1 MAINVNVN
9 GNTAPLEAAV
19 QAAVNR
25 IRRTPIKITVDDKGA
40 TQPLGNMRRS
50 ADEFSKSMEAANA
63 RIIAFGASMA
73 IINGVAD
80 AFKGMVKNVVEVE
93 KALADINVVMG
104 LSAQNLERFSDGLF
118 TVAKETGQAFKIAA
132 DAATEYARQGLSME
146 ESLKRTKD
154 ALILTRLTGMDSAN
168 AVKSLTAAMNTYGNQ
183 IKDTTELV
191 SKFAAVDVKFA
202 VSAEDF
208 ADAIARTGA
217 AARGAGV
224 DIDELIGLVTAAQQQ
239 TARGGKVI
247 GNSFKTIFTRI
258 GRTDTLNQLENL
270 GIAVRDVEGNTLG
283 AKRILTDLANTFD
296 NLTEA
301 QKAQIAQTV
310 GGVFQ
315 INVLKAVLGDAAKQN
330 GILAN
335 ATQISAG
342 ATDEAITKNEQ
353 LRLTM
358 AAMATETGLAI
369 KEVSAKIGEIAL
381 APGMEKILNVVKS
394 VAEGANNLL
403 GDGES
408 AGGKFANGFLK
419 GLGNIITGPGLV
431 VIVAVFGKLF
441 LKAAQYARESL
452 TSLIGVTTEA
462 QKQKAI
468 QTSLVG
474 LFGQNAAL
482 SKEML
487 RTDIS
492 RTEKEKIILALL
504 KAQVAEANVLN
515 AVSKQAASTLYRQG
529 FGANLAPRG
538 RSGSGGGRAGGHVPN
553 FAEREQAAKGG
564 YAAGNIREM
573 SMPGQGSV
581 IYNSAEKVKN
591 FAGMKQPAIMPPL
604 SSKAGK
610 NYQQAFGSVHG
621 FDPYAGSGFIPNFN
635 KAKTKPME
643 GNALINRI
651 LADGQIDLSSGE
663 VMGNLA
669 QGLGVILGVGPEGF
683 SDQKYSQSYSS
694 LSKSKTLQ
702 PGSPQFKLASI
713 IARRSKTSLAEAHK
727 QLSFR
732 NPSVTST
739 LKTGSVLPVSQ
750 KDIKEFGEEAGGMM
764 AMKKMVDP
772 PLNQAVRKI
781 AQKISIPFQP
791 KGKSMLMPNDLWSKN
806 SQGTKANDLI
816 GTIAE
821 MAIRGGLNTII
832 PKVARNKET
841 EAGGAA
847 GAAFDFTGA
856 HADKISEIF
865 DAGGI
870 LAYEMKL
877 RSATAAGKSGGLP
890 KKVINYKMP
899 SAADGHIPNYAAATL
914 ARFGLGV
921 KSKFQMAEMI
931 KNSPFKHQLT
941 RYGHWKN
948 FPPDVKKRFNKY
960 LLSQGLTNKTL
971 QSYGFLSKNS
981 KSIAGGLGD
990 FLSADGHVPNF
1001 ANPLADAVNREKGA
1015 GVPVSQIR
1023 VGSHQALMNKGNP
1036 LGLGVTNTTD
1046 EPNGLRDV
1054 FGANGYVPNYAFT
1067 DSASRII
1074 GNLLDKWQKVSGT
1087 VLSYEKK
1094 RELVLIRGTAS
1105 SARESAE
1112 DMKQLGF
1119 SKKQTSEGMRQLG
1132 YEKQETR
1139 EAMRQAGFK
1148 GGIGSTMMNNA
1159 RGGFGG
1165 NFGMMAMMGAPMVA
1179 GFLQG
1184 DGPGQTGAGAVSYA
1198 GGGALTG
1205 AASGGM
1211 MAAMIAP
1218 FFGPAAPLVIVAGTL
1233 GGALYGATDA
1243 LTQNTDAIN
1252 ENIREQNK
1260 ALIQSENSAL
1270 GSAIMQASQNN
1281 KAAFGEASLENLFG
1295 SYKPN
1300 PGESFGESMYKL
1312 SVPEAT
1318 RKKLQKGEKKFDEE
1332 DFYRT
1337 NVPEVQQFLKIA
1349 KKDALVRTE
1358 IEKANSMYVR
1368 KLKEFNEKIAGLS
1381 SQLPGGKNF
1390 NVKNDVVR
1398 VRDKMRKLTETR
1410 DRLSEEVLK
1419 RQDNIE
1425 GEYSSKNPKKLSQLY
1440 AGSDAAQDKA
1450 KQFLDRSGNRKS
1462 ILKSILSGSENVEF
1476 DLDKKGIDVF
1486 GKEGPILGKE
1496 IINALDN
1503 IDPSQLELLFASIAE
1518 LYLKQEKTVKDSSE
1532 ALILQLN
1539 IQNAMA
1545 QAQQATVLSQ
1555 LDIKSNYANMANQTK
1570 MQAAFMGKFISE
1582 EQKVR
1587 NKYILAVNKAK
1598 ESFESGSLVASGTL
1612 KTNILQDVA
1621 QNKSLES
1628 ALKNEMFN
1636 DKEVQETLKVD
1647 KADDI
1652 TKADLTLALA
1662 KMENE
1667 KLLEILTKIGVGQDE
1682 ANKIVKNR
1690 LLLYDGSIDKVQK
1703 QNELSLQQ
1711 AANEKSINMVL
1722 AQRKTLLDDMT
1733 DRIEEFNRKAA
1744 FNAER
1749 GAIEKAIS
1757 DAQIKG
1763 TGYISADRQLARD
1776 RADMNNRI
1784 IPDMQAQGKGKSLE
1798 ALKALGVGF
1807 NEDEQAKIMKMAGD
1821 DLDIT
1826 SIVKEQRKREFEE
1839 LGGRKKISTLGASL
1853 DVREQS
1859 LDEKSET
1866 YQDDLAEIT
1875 RIKSELAGLK
1885 TLDEQRTKLSKDLT
1899 DEIDEANKSLK
1910 RQNILNEGNVR
1921 KVKEEMLARERMRE
1935 RMTGSGAAGFGFED
1949 GMSEMRDRIK
1959 TMDYELTKSIPQQ
1972 FANGL
1977 SNAMI
1982 EAINGAKD
1990 LDDALREA
1998 GLGFLKMIQQAMMQ
2012 KLAMQA
2018 VSALGFSQG
2027 GGVRKYSSGGNVAA
2041 MVTNGEYV
2049 MGRSAAKKYG
2059 GGFMHSLN
2067 ARGKVPN
2074 YSMGGDTM
2082 QEYGMGKIP
2091 GYRKGGN
2098 IQNRKF
2104 KEKQMSGFFYSG
2116 QSGNLGLRE
2125 ASEDAQQVVSDRREA
2140 IRKAKA
2146 EAERKKQKRRERLG
2160 LGLSIVGMGLVNHA
2174 MSGGFSDNNALKGN
2188 YESGS
2193 TGNYLQSSGRS
2204 APGHIDH
2211 QGILTGDIGFASR
2224 GGKIG
2229 KYAGGGMIHGKSGI
2243 DQIPAMLSEGEY
2255 VIKASSARQLGKPML
2270 DQINAG
2276 RFFNG
2281 GEVSK
2286 MDESESSSLSGNT
2299 NNINIS
2305 VNVEKGQEKSQE
2317 SESSGDPDQKEQS
2330 DDQNQLLAQKIKQQV
2345 VAVIVE
2351 EQRPG
2356 GLLND

>member
-25 IRRTPIKITVDDKGA
+25 IRKTPIKITVDDKGA

-474 LFGQNAAL
+474 LFGQSAAL

-564 YAAGNIREM
+564 YAAGNIRTM
-573 SMPGQGSV
+573 NMPGQGSV

-621 FDPYAGSGFIPNFN
+621 FDPYAGSGFVPNFN
-635 KAKTKPME
+635 AGLIDARHVATMLIPFEGFGRKLSGGGKGVAPAAKGGKSVF
-643 GNALINRI
+643 GQKINSKI
-651 LADGQIDLSSGE
+651 LFN
-663 VMGNLA
+663 M
-669 QGLGVILGVGPEGF
+669 LGVKRGGYAKSSKDNQGRVVPKALSELGDVIGNQTVKIANQLNLGNNIEKLPEASGSEILKKFLGPEGGRSGAKGAISGLYGAVF
-683 SDQKYSQSYSS
+683 EEALSRRLKTESTERDYMGGDFDVRMATPELKKLFGPMAPRGDYKISDGRELQASMSS
-694 LSKSKTLQ
+694 KIAKEVIFRGAKGSAPKLKMAQQMTGRSAIRLGGTKGGQ
-702 PGSPQFKLASI
+702 PG
-713 IARRSKTSLAEAHK
+713 
-727 QLSFR
+727 
-732 NPSVTST
+732 
-739 LKTGSVLPVSQ
+739 
-750 KDIKEFGEEAGGMM
+750 
-764 AMKKMVDP
+764 
-772 PLNQAVRKI
+772 
-781 AQKISIPFQP
+781 
-791 KGKSMLMPNDLWSKN
+791 LMS
-806 SQGTKANDLI
+806 
-816 GTIAE
+816 
-821 MAIRGGLNTII
+821 
-832 PKVARNKET
+832 
-841 EAGGAA
+841 
-847 GAAFDFTGA
+847 
-856 HADKISEIF
+856 
-865 DAGGI
+865 
-870 LAYEMKL
+870 
-877 RSATAAGKSGGLP
+877 
-890 KKVINYKMP
+890 
-899 SAADGHIPNYAAATL
+899 DGHIPNYAAATL

-1211 MAAMIAP
+1211 MAAMVAP

-1398 VRDKMRKLTETR
+1398 VRDEMRKLTETR

-1425 GEYSSKNPKKLSQLY
+1425 GEYSSKNPGKLSQLY

-1690 LLLYDGSIDKVQK
+1690 LLLYDGSIDKLQK
-1703 QNELSLQQ
+1703 QNELSLKQ

-1763 TGYISADRQLARD
+1763 TGYISADEQLARD

-1784 IPDMQAQGKGKSLE
+1784 IPDMRAQGKGKSLE

-1826 SIVKEQRKREFEE
+1826 SIVKEQREREF
-1839 LGGRKKISTLGASL
+1839 KKANEGDRMSSIQTALGANKKLSDKEFKDL
-1853 DVREQS
+1853 VGGG
-1859 LDEKSET
+1859 ET
-1866 YQDDLAEIT
+1866 SRQDMEA
-1875 RIKSELAGLK
+1875 ELAKLK

-1899 DEIDEANKSLK
+1899 DEIDEANTSLK
-1910 RQNILNEGNVR
+1910 RQNILNEGNVK

-1949 GMSEMRDRIK
+1949 GMDEMRDRIK

-2027 GGVRKYSSGGNVAA
+2027 GGVRKYSSGGNVPA

-2174 MSGGFSDNNALKGN
+2174 MSGGFSDNVSTKHADGVSKSPGLEGLGGSYDVIN
-2188 YESGS
+2188 S
-2193 TGNYLQSSGRS
+2193 TGGISQMPQMQS
-2204 APGHIDH
+2204 
-2211 QGILTGDIGFASR
+2211 QNFGDFNSPFQYEPRFQFESR

-2229 KYAGGGMIHGKSGI
+2229 KYAGGGMINGKSGI

-2286 MDESESSSLSGNT
+2286 MDESESSSLGGNT

-2317 SESSGDPDQKEQS
+2317 SQSSGDPDQKEQS